1 MLINN
6 LPQTNLEGI
15 DFSDYSYCA
24 YDLVNIDEVNEEV
37 LFKFH
42 CHPHICELNELG
54 KHKLIKKQIKTY
66 NDVLSY
72 LKNK

>member
-6 LPQTNLEGI
+6 LPQTNLESI

-24 YDLVNIDEVNEEV
+24 YDLVNIDEVNKEV